1 MFSGRKICGKLFH
14 MRGKLEAPP
23 PTTQSGKANLMTATS
38 ISETTQEYIAN
49 LVKTKAV
56 SVMDPSESD
65 PHEVYL
71 EELERTND
79 GSIKALAFAYYED
92 SRYRQWQRGYRVT
105 ISATNTYTIE
115 EDVEYYESF

>member
-1 MFSGRKICGKLFH
+1 
-14 MRGKLEAPP
+14 
-23 PTTQSGKANLMTATS
+23 MTATS

-56 SVMDPSESD
+56 SVMDPSKSD

-71 EELERTND
+71 EELERAND

>member
-1 MFSGRKICGKLFH
+1 
-14 MRGKLEAPP
+14 
-23 PTTQSGKANLMTATS
+23 MTATS

-65 PHEVYL
+65 PNKVYL